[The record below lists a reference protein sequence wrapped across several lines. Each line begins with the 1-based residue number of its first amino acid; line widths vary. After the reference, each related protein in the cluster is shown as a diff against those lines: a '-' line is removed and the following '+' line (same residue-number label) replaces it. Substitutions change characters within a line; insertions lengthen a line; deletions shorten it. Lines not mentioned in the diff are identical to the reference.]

1 MSLNVG
7 FACFV
12 SRVPVEFYN
21 WVLSVLEFMM
31 IKKNIVFVPFIFL
44 DVLYLDA
51 GVREA
56 YFISYIFF
64 LYTLF
69 SVL

>member
-1 MSLNVG
+1 
-7 FACFV
+7 
-12 SRVPVEFYN
+12 
-21 WVLSVLEFMM
+21 MM

-56 YFISYIFF
+56 YFIFYIFF